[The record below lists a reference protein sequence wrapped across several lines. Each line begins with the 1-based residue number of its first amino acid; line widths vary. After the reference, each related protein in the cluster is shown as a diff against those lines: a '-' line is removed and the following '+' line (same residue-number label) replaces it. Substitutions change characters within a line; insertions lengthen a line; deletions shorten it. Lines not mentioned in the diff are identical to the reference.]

1 MAQYCITMEQTL
13 RIAKWF
19 EAEDDEA
26 AEDIAAQIYEET
38 DVEEYMGAG
47 MEGDYAL
54 VADNGRTIL
63 DWS

>member
-38 DVEEYMGAG
+38 DMEEYMSVG

-54 VADNGRTIL
+54 DSDDGRIIIG
-63 DWS
+63 WS

>member
-38 DVEEYMGAG
+38 DMEEYMSVG

-54 VADNGRTIL
+54 DSDDGRTIIG
-63 DWS
+63 WS

>member
-1 MAQYCITMEQTL
+1 MGQYCITMEQTL

-38 DVEEYMGAG
+38 DMEEYMSGDT
-47 MEGDYAL
+47 EGDYAL
-54 VADNGRTIL
+54 DSDDGRTIL
-63 DWS
+63 GWS